1 MHHEGALVEPRR
13 QARRSK
19 QLHQREGEPDH
30 EQERREEEKQGR
42 CDGHRGGADGWV
54 ALGVHSELPVWVG
67 RPRATVEPAGAAV
80 AVELAGTLV
89 GPANHSR
96 VAADADAS
104 LLVRARCRPG
114 AATGRAVVHVSAPV
128 ERGGYEALRF
138 SLAKVCGMSRR
149 VVGGPSRVTQ

>member
-1 MHHEGALVEPRR
+1 MGTTAGGSDVVRDGAPVGAWAAGATVA
-13 QARRSK
+13 Q
-19 QLHQREGEPDH
+19 
-30 EQERREEEKQGR
+30 
-42 CDGHRGGADGWV
+42 HRGGADGWV

-67 RPRATVEPAGAAV
+67 CPRATVEPAGAAV

-104 LLVRARCRPG
+104 PSSARA
-114 AATGRAVVHVSAPV
+114 AAPAPPPAVPSSTRAPV

-149 VVGGPSRVTQ
+149 VVGGPSRATQ

>member
-1 MHHEGALVEPRR
+1 MA
-13 QARRSK
+13 Q
-19 QLHQREGEPDH
+19 
-30 EQERREEEKQGR
+30 
-42 CDGHRGGADGWV
+42 HRGGADGWV
-54 ALGVHSELPVWVG
+54 ALGGTRNCRWG
-67 RPRATVEPAGAAV
+67 RPPARHRAAGAAV
-80 AVELAGTLV
+80 AVELRTLV

-114 AATGRAVVHVSAPV
+114 AATGRAVVHVHAPV

-149 VVGGPSRVTQ
+149 VVGGPSRATQ